1 MQKDFKIGMLI
12 GLALVMAAAVWLS
25 LQPGLSV
32 STRLGQLQD
41 KKRQNQIATAQITG
55 KRENLKTVTEN
66 KREEEIQPQL
76 PQVVNKQKTRQSQ
89 ALPVNQTKYHT
100 VRSGQTLSEI
110 ATEYYGSAKDWTKI
124 RDANPQIDVYKLK
137 PGTTIIIPP

>member
-41 KKRQNQIATAQITG
+41 KQRRSQIATAQITG
-55 KRENLKTVTEN
+55 KRENLKTETEN
-66 KREEEIQPQL
+66 KREEIQPQL
-76 PQVVNKQKTRQSQ
+76 SQQVALKQQTKQSQ
-89 ALPVNQTKYHT
+89 ALPVNDTKYHT

>member
-41 KKRQNQIATAQITG
+41 KQRRSQIATAQITG
-55 KRENLKTVTEN
+55 KRENLKTETEN
-66 KREEEIQPQL
+66 KREEIQPQL
-76 PQVVNKQKTRQSQ
+76 SQQIALKQRTKQSQ
-89 ALPVNQTKYHT
+89 ALPVNDTKYHT